1 MTTLRLVLDA
11 LPAWHAQANC
21 RGTDTDEFYPDKGG
35 STRIAKRICARGTVQ
50 TECRQ
55 DAIDRREPFGV
66 WGGLSERER
75 REVRRRQPDVGAVAA

>member
-1 MTTLRLVLDA
+1 MTTLRLAFDA
-11 LPAWHAQANC
+11 LPAWHEQANC

-35 STRIAKRICARGTVQ
+35 TTRTAKRICARCPVQ
-50 TECRQ
+50 AECRQ

-75 REVRRRQPDVGAVAA
+75 RQVRRQRADVGSVAA

>member
-1 MTTLRLVLDA
+1 MTLHLVIDA

-35 STRIAKRICARGTVQ
+35 TTRTAKRICARCTVQ
-50 TECRQ
+50 AECRQ

-75 REVRRRQPDVGAVAA
+75 RQVRRQASTGAAAA